1 MALSF
6 SDEVLRLL
14 GDVAGMERVVF
25 GSDYPQVPEAYIKAT
40 VDAVAQCAP
49 ISRGNGLTLLPRLV
63 A

>member
-1 MALSF
+1 
-6 SDEVLRLL
+6 
-14 GDVAGMERVVF
+14 VAGMERVVF
-25 GSDYPQVPEAYIKAT
+25 GSDYPQVPESYIKAT